1 MARGAA
7 LILLATHA
15 AARSVEVSIRA
26 PWPTRAV
33 SPLLEAAEFL
43 AGEGR
48 SVYWSFVEAI
58 GDGFG
63 DASTKEKIRAASSAS
78 TYDGEGY
85 EEMASIVLDAAE
97 KRLDG
102 LAHAL
107 LRMALAVR
115 TYAPRLEAH
124 RSLASQAPTCN
135 GDVEST
141 RAIIYGPSGR
151 HVACKASD
159 VSALVA
165 KAAEQV
171 CTSPQCS
178 DAAPRLGSETPF
190 SEDSSDVTIEL
201 IIDVTSSQFKEWH
214 SACSATEATYFLRHA
229 SHLRGSSN
237 QTQLQAFGANLDIKD
252 LEYKNMDDSTTE
264 TTTTKAST
272 TFEAVW
278 KSTSELGYP
287 ETYCGETFV
296 NLHAVEPTRSREQ
309 RRVDGVGR
317 PKFDST
323 QVRGGRGSRWD
334 LSRDASS
341 KAARPEAGAF

>member
-1 MARGAA
+1 MARAAA
-7 LILLATHA
+7 LLLLLAA
-15 AARSVEVSIRA
+15 RASSRSVEVSIRA

-63 DASTKEKIRAASSAS
+63 DASTKEKIRAASSA
-78 TYDGEGY
+78 TAYDGEGY
-85 EEMASIVLDAAE
+85 EEMAAIALDAAE
-97 KRLDG
+97 KKLDG

-159 VSALVA
+159 VSRLVA

-171 CTSPQCS
+171 CTSPQC
-178 DAAPRLGSETPF
+178 DQTPRLLGSETPYQ
-190 SEDSSDVTIEL
+190 DGSDVTIEL
-201 IIDVTSSQFKEWH
+201 IVDVTAPLFKEWH
-214 SACSATEATYFLRHA
+214 DACSATEATYFLRHA
-229 SHLRGSSN
+229 SYLQGSTN
-237 QTQLQAFGANLDIKD
+237 QTHLQAFGANLDIKD

-264 TTTTKAST
+264 TTTTQAST

-278 KSTSELGYP
+278 KSTSELRG
-287 ETYCGETFV
+287 
-296 NLHAVEPTRSREQ
+296 RS
-309 RRVDGVGR
+309 
-317 PKFDST
+317 
-323 QVRGGRGSRWD
+323 
-334 LSRDASS
+334 
-341 KAARPEAGAF
+341 

>member
-1 MARGAA
+1 MALWPGRWLDGRKTRCRRLGDLDRLDALLPHRGE
-7 LILLATHA
+7 LAGV
-15 AARSVEVSIRA
+15 RRGVVR
-26 PWPTRAV
+26 
-33 SPLLEAAEFL
+33 LEAS
-43 AGEGR
+43 GR
-48 SVYWSFVEAI
+48 KHLKHCENVGVRGVLHPVVREAQRL

-63 DASTKEKIRAASSAS
+63 DAATKEKIRAASSA
-78 TYDGEGY
+78 TAYDGEGY
-85 EEMASIVLDAAE
+85 EEMASIALDAAE
-97 KRLDG
+97 KKLDG

-124 RSLASQAPTCN
+124 RSLASQAPTCPD

-178 DAAPRLGSETPF
+178 DAAPRLLGSETPF

-201 IIDVTSSQFKEWH
+201 IVDVTAPLFKDWH
-214 SACSATEATYFLRHA
+214 EACSATEATYFLRHA

-237 QTQLQAFGANLDIKD
+237 QTHLQAFG
-252 LEYKNMDDSTTE
+252 
-264 TTTTKAST
+264 
-272 TFEAVW
+272 
-278 KSTSELGYP
+278 
-287 ETYCGETFV
+287 
-296 NLHAVEPTRSREQ
+296 
-309 RRVDGVGR
+309 
-317 PKFDST
+317 
-323 QVRGGRGSRWD
+323 
-334 LSRDASS
+334 
-341 KAARPEAGAF
+341 

>member
-1 MARGAA
+1 MARAAA
-7 LILLATHA
+7 LLLLLAA
-15 AARSVEVSIRA
+15 RASSRSVEVSIRA

-48 SVYWSFVEAI
+48 GVYWSFVEAI

-63 DASTKEKIRAASSAS
+63 DPATREKIRASSSA
-78 TYDGEGY
+78 TAYDSESH
-85 EEMASIVLDAAE
+85 EEMASIALDAAE
-97 KRLDG
+97 KQLDG

-124 RSLASQAPTCN
+124 RSLASQAPTCPG
-135 GDVEST
+135 GDVEAP
-141 RAIIYGPSGR
+141 RAVVYGPSGR

-171 CTSPQCS
+171 CTSPQC
-178 DAAPRLGSETPF
+178 DQTPRLLGSETPYQ
-190 SEDSSDVTIEL
+190 DGSDVTIEL
-201 IIDVTSSQFKEWH
+201 IVDVTAPLFKDWH
-214 SACSATEATYFLRHA
+214 DACSATEATYFLRHA

-237 QTQLQAFGANLDIKD
+237 QTHLQAFGANLDIKD

-278 KSTSELGYP
+278 KSTSELGY
-287 ETYCGETFV
+287 F
-296 NLHAVEPTRSREQ
+296 HAVEH
-309 RRVDGVGR
+309 VGR
-317 PKFDST
+317 PKFDFHT
-323 QVRGGRGSRWD
+323 GYGARR
-334 LSRDASS
+334 SS
-341 KAARPEAGAF
+341 

>member
-1 MARGAA
+1 M
-7 LILLATHA
+7 
-15 AARSVEVSIRA
+15 EVSIRA

-48 SVYWSFVEAI
+48 GVYWSFVEAI

-85 EEMASIVLDAAE
+85 EEMAAIAFDAAE
-97 KRLDG
+97 KKLDG

-124 RSLASQAPTCN
+124 RSLASQAPTCPG

-151 HVACKASD
+151 HVACSSKD

-171 CTSPQCS
+171 CTSPTMRS
-178 DAAPRLGSETPF
+178 NTAVVGIGDAISR
-190 SEDSSDVTIEL
+190 
-201 IIDVTSSQFKEWH
+201 
-214 SACSATEATYFLRHA
+214 R
-229 SHLRGSSN
+229 
-237 QTQLQAFGANLDIKD
+237 QAR
-252 LEYKNMDDSTTE
+252 T
-264 TTTTKAST
+264 
-272 TFEAVW
+272 
-278 KSTSELGYP
+278 
-287 ETYCGETFV
+287 
-296 NLHAVEPTRSREQ
+296 
-309 RRVDGVGR
+309 
-317 PKFDST
+317 
-323 QVRGGRGSRWD
+323 
-334 LSRDASS
+334 
-341 KAARPEAGAF
+341 